1 MRTWAKTID
10 KMELLCFNKFTINSI
25 FFYNI
30 LSENRKYKNSAVLLN
45 ATASTNCFV
54 SRTLRGEST
63 AVILGY
69 VTCFHWCQGIGD
81 DLLLCG
87 DVANL
92 SCTSWI
98 VLKLPC
104 TSVSMAQLSCMCW
117 PSWTWAMQY
126 PHIPWTAREGTQAP
140 QQQVLENKSHIHLT
154 LPHFWYF
161 PSSGTMNLTRN
172 HGMSCLIQF

>member
-1 MRTWAKTID
+1 MYLRTWAKTID

-81 DLLLCG
+81 DLLQCG
-87 DVANL
+87 EPLLHILDSVEAPL
-92 SCTSWI
+92 HICVHGAALLH
-98 VLKLPC
+98 VLA
-104 TSVSMAQLSCMCW
+104 V
-117 PSWTWAMQY
+117 
-126 PHIPWTAREGTQAP
+126 
-140 QQQVLENKSHIHLT
+140 
-154 LPHFWYF
+154 
-161 PSSGTMNLTRN
+161 MNLGDAVSSEQLEKEPRPPSNRFWKIN
-172 HGMSCLIQF
+172 HIFTSLYLTSDIFHHQELWI

>member
-1 MRTWAKTID
+1 MYLRTWAKTID

-87 DVANL
+87 EPLLHILDSVEAPLHICVHGAALLHVLAIMNL
-92 SCTSWI
+92 GEA
-98 VLKLPC
+98 
-104 TSVSMAQLSCMCW
+104 VS
-117 PSWTWAMQY
+117 PY
-126 PHIPWTAREGTQAP
+126 YIPWPRTAREGTKAP
-140 QQQVLENKSHIHLT
+140 SNRFWKINHIFT
-154 LPHFWYF
+154 SPHFTSLLIF
-161 PSSGTMNLTRN
+161 SIIRN
-172 HGMSCLIQF
+172 